1 MATAASLREM
11 MDRALGTMQR
21 VAGDSR
27 PGIVV
32 GEVGTVRRINHGV
45 AMVEGL
51 PGVRAEELVR
61 FPHGDLGLTL
71 NLDPEEVGVVL
82 LNRVE
87 GVGAG
92 AEVHRTGRVLDFP
105 VGPALIGRVVN
116 AGGLPLDDRGPI
128 RAAERRQ
135 VEQPAPTLTERAP
148 VNVPLQTGIKVVDA
162 LFPIGR
168 GQRELIVGDRQTGKT
183 ALALTTILNQRG
195 TGVLCIYCAIGQRAV
210 SVRRIVAELR
220 RSGALRHTAVVAAGS
235 EDPPGSLYIAPFAAM
250 TLAEYFADQG
260 RDVLVVHDDLTN
272 HARAYRE
279 LSLLLRR
286 PPAREAYPGDVF
298 YLHARLLERA
308 TQRRA
313 GGSVTALPIIES
325 QAETLSAYIPTNL
338 ISITDGQLYLSPPL
352 FRRGQTP
359 AVDIGLSV
367 SRVGG
372 KAQLP
377 AYRAVAGSLRLA
389 YAQFEEL
396 ESFARFGT
404 RLDER
409 TRHTLERGRRVREV
423 LRQAELETVPVGEQI
438 PVLLAASTGLMDDV
452 PLALVGAAERHIRH
466 EVRRQCGALS
476 ERLEAGQPLGDRDRE
491 TLLRVAGDAIGMAH
505 GNP

>member
-1 MATAASLREM
+1 
-11 MDRALGTMQR
+11 
-21 VAGDSR
+21 
-27 PGIVV
+27 
-32 GEVGTVRRINHGV
+32 
-45 AMVEGL
+45 
-51 PGVRAEELVR
+51 
-61 FPHGDLGLTL
+61 
-71 NLDPEEVGVVL
+71 
-82 LNRVE
+82 
-87 GVGAG
+87 
-92 AEVHRTGRVLDFP
+92 
-105 VGPALIGRVVN
+105 
-116 AGGLPLDDRGPI
+116 
-128 RAAERRQ
+128 
-135 VEQPAPTLTERAP
+135 
-148 VNVPLQTGIKVVDA
+148 
-162 LFPIGR
+162 
-168 GQRELIVGDRQTGKT
+168 
-183 ALALTTILNQRG
+183 
-195 TGVLCIYCAIGQRAV
+195 
-210 SVRRIVAELR
+210 
-220 RSGALRHTAVVAAGS
+220 
-235 EDPPGSLYIAPFAAM
+235 M
-250 TLAEYFADQG
+250 TLAEHFADQG

-423 LRQAELETVPVGEQI
+423 LRQTELETVPVGEQI
-438 PVLLAASTGLMDDV
+438 PVLLAASTGLLDEL
-452 PLALVGAAERHIRH
+452 PLARVSAAERHIRH
-466 EVRRQCGALS
+466 EVRRRCGALCD
-476 ERLEAGQPLGDRDRE
+476 RLEAGEPLDEQGRE
-491 TLLRVAGDAIGMAH
+491 TLLRVAGGAIGMAH
-505 GNP
+505 GNH

>member
-1 MATAASLREM
+1 MTTSTSLRERI
-11 MDRALGTMQR
+11 DHALGTMER
-21 VAGDSR
+21 VVGSSH
-27 PGIVV
+27 PGIVI
-32 GEVGTVRRINHGV
+32 GEVGTVCHISHGV
-45 AMVEGL
+45 AIVEGL

-61 FPHGDLGLTL
+61 FPHGDLGLAL
-71 NLDPEEVGVVL
+71 NLDPNQVGVVL
-82 LNRVE
+82 LNRIE
-87 GVGAG
+87 GLGAG

-105 VGPALIGRVVN
+105 VGPALIGRVGD
-116 AGGLPLDDRGPI
+116 AAGLPLDDRGAI
-128 RAAERRQ
+128 RASGRRQ
-135 VEQPAPTLTERAP
+135 VEQPSPTLTERAP

-195 TGVLCIYCAIGQRAV
+195 TGVLCVYCAIGQRAA
-210 SVRRIVAELR
+210 SVRRIVAELSR
-220 RSGALRHTAVVAAGS
+220 TGALRYTSVIIAGS
-235 EDPPGSLYIAPFAAM
+235 EDPPGSQYIAPFAAM
-250 TLAEYFADQG
+250 TLAEHFADQG

-423 LRQAELETVPVGEQI
+423 LRQTELETVPVGEQI
-438 PVLLAASTGLMDDV
+438 PVLLAASTGLLDEL
-452 PLALVGAAERHIRH
+452 PLARVSAAERHIRH
-466 EVRRQCGALS
+466 EVRRRCGALCD
-476 ERLEAGQPLGDRDRE
+476 RLEAGEPLDEQGRE
-491 TLLRVAGDAIGMAH
+491 TLLRVAGGAIGMAH
-505 GNP
+505 GNH

>member
-1 MATAASLREM
+1 MATATTLRQTL
-11 MDRALGTMQR
+11 DHALGTMQR
-21 VAGDSR
+21 VAGTSR
-27 PGIVV
+27 PRIVI
-32 GEVGTVRRINHGV
+32 GEVGTVRRIGHGIAV
-45 AMVEGL
+45 IDGL

-71 NLDPEEVGVVL
+71 NLDPEQVGVVL
-82 LNRVE
+82 LSRIE
-87 GVGAG
+87 GLGAG

-105 VGPALIGRVVN
+105 VGTALIGRVVD
-116 AGGLPLDDRGPI
+116 ARGLPMDGRGPI
-128 RAAERRQ
+128 RATERRQ
-135 VEQPAPTLTERAP
+135 VEGPAPTLIERAP

-183 ALALTTILNQRG
+183 TLALTAIHNQRG
-195 TGVLCIYCAIGQRAV
+195 TGVLCVYCAIGQRAA
-210 SVRRIVAELR
+210 SVGRIVAELNR
-220 RSGALRHTAVVAAGS
+220 AGALRYTSVVVAGS
-235 EDPPGSLYIAPFAAM
+235 EDPPGSQYIAPFAAM
-250 TLAEYFADQG
+250 TLAEHFANQG
-260 RDVLVVHDDLTN
+260 RDVLVVYDDLTS

-308 TQRRA
+308 TQRRT

-338 ISITDGQLYLSPPL
+338 ISITDGQLYLSPAL

-423 LRQAELETVPVGEQI
+423 LRQAELETVPVSEQI
-438 PVLLAASTGLMDDV
+438 PVLLAASSGLMDEL
-452 PLALVGAAERHIRH
+452 PLTQVGMAERHIRD
-466 EVRRQCGALS
+466 EVRRQCGILCD
-476 ERLEAGQPLGDRDRE
+476 RLEAGEPLEEEDRE
-491 TLLRVAGDAIGMAH
+491 TLLRVAGGAIGMAH
-505 GNP
+505 GNS